1 MENISILGSTGS
13 IGRSTLEVVDKL
25 NSRFKIVGLSAGRN
39 VKLLHSQVEKFKP
52 KVVSLERQEDA
63 DKFRQ
68 GCKDPSIQVFCGQS
82 GAENVAGF
90 EENDIVVSAI
100 TGISGLRP
108 TLAAVKTGK
117 KIALANKESMVV
129 AGALIQDLARESRA
143 KIIPVDSE
151 HSGVFQCM
159 VNERIEDVKKVFLT
173 ASGGPFFRDSID
185 EMKNRTLEEALNH
198 PQWRMGKKVTI
209 DSATLMNKGLELIE
223 ARWLFGLEP
232 QQLDILVHP
241 QSVVHALV
249 EMKDGAVLAQLS
261 PTDMKIPIQF
271 ALTYPERECAIL
283 PSLDLA
289 EIQALEFYR
298 VPARKFPLVN
308 LARWVL
314 EEGDSFPV
322 ALNAANEVAV
332 EAFLQKRI
340 KFFDISTVVIEIVE
354 SHKKENVGSIED
366 IFNVDRETRLQTRN
380 LLKQRL

>member
-25 NSRFKIVGLSAGRN
+25 KSRFKIIGLSAGRN
-39 VKLLHSQVEKFKP
+39 VRLLHSQVEKFKP

-82 GAENVAGF
+82 GAKNVAGF

-100 TGISGLRP
+100 TGINGLRP
-108 TLAAVKTGK
+108 TLTAVKTGK

-129 AGALIQDLARESRA
+129 AGTLIQDLARESRA

-151 HSGVFQCM
+151 HSGVFQCLA
-159 VNERIEDVKKVFLT
+159 NGRIEDVKKVFLT

-223 ARWLFGLEP
+223 ARWLFGLKP
-232 QQLDILVHP
+232 KQLDILVHP

-249 EMKDGAVLAQLS
+249 EMKDGVVLAQLS

-271 ALTYPERECAIL
+271 ALTYPDRESAVL

-289 EIQALEFYR
+289 EIQALEFYI
-298 VPARKFPLVN
+298 ADTKKFPLVN
-308 LARWVL
+308 LACWVL
-314 EEGDSFPV
+314 EEGDSFSV

-340 KFFDISTVVIEIVE
+340 KFFDISTVVVEIVE
-354 SHKKENVGSIED
+354 SHKKENVGSIEE
-366 IFNVDRETRLQTRN
+366 IFNVDRETRLRTRN

>member
-25 NSRFKIVGLSAGRN
+25 KSRFKIIGLSAGRN
-39 VKLLHSQVEKFKP
+39 VRLLHSQVEKFKP

-82 GAENVAGF
+82 GAKNVAGF

-100 TGISGLRP
+100 TGINGLRP
-108 TLAAVKTGK
+108 TLTAVKTGK

-129 AGALIQDLARESRA
+129 AGTLIQDLARESRA

-151 HSGVFQCM
+151 HSGVFQCLA
-159 VNERIEDVKKVFLT
+159 NGRIEDVKKVFLT

-271 ALTYPERECAIL
+271 ALTYPQRECAIL

-298 VPARKFPLVN
+298 ADTKKFPLVN

-340 KFFDISTVVIEIVE
+340 KFSDISTVVVEIVE
-354 SHKKENVGSIED
+354 SHKKENVGSIEE
-366 IFNVDRETRLQTRN
+366 IFNVDRETRLRTRN

>member
-13 IGRSTLEVVDKL
+13 IGRSTLEVVDRL

-52 KVVSLERQEDA
+52 KVVSLERQEDE
-63 DKFRQ
+63 DEFRQ

-100 TGISGLRP
+100 TGINGLRP

-151 HSGVFQCM
+151 HSGVFQCLS
-159 VNERIEDVKKVFLT
+159 NERIEDVKKVFLT

-241 QSVVHALV
+241 QSVVHALI

-261 PTDMKIPIQF
+261 RTDMKIPIQF
-271 ALTYPERECAIL
+271 ALTYPQRECAIL

-298 VPARKFPLVN
+298 ADTKKFPLVN

-340 KFFDISTVVIEIVE
+340 KFSDISTVVVEIVE
-354 SHKKENVGSIED
+354 SHKKENVGSIEE
-366 IFNVDRETRLQTRN
+366 IFNVDREARLRTRN